1 MKNWLIALT
10 AAATL
15 GFSAAH
21 AQEQNGDITRGE
33 QLAMTC
39 AACHGLDG
47 NSPLPDWPKLAGMG
61 ERYLIEQI
69 GHFQSGERSDPLMT
83 PQAQALSEQDMRDVA
98 AYYSAQQMQPGGAD
112 ESLAELGEAIY
123 RGGVMENGV
132 AACMACHG
140 PAGEGIPPAGYP
152 RIGGQHA
159 VYVAKQ
165 LQAYRTGERA
175 TDPNRM
181 MRDIAERLSDEE
193 IRAVSSYVEGL
204 YRRD

>member
-1 MKNWLIALT
+1 MKNWLIALIAT
-10 AAATL
+10 ATL
-15 GFSAAH
+15 GFSTAH
-21 AQEQNGDITRGE
+21 AQDESGDIARGQ

-39 AACHGLDG
+39 AACHGADG
-47 NSPLPDWPKLAGMG
+47 NSPLPEWPKLAGMG
-61 ERYLIEQI
+61 ERYIIEQI
-69 GHFQSGERSDPLMT
+69 RHFQTGERQDPLMT

-98 AYYSAQQMQPGGAD
+98 AYYATQRMQPGGAD
-112 ESLAELGEAIY
+112 ETLAEFGESIY
-123 RGGVMENGV
+123 RGGIMDKGV

-140 PAGEGIPPAGYP
+140 PAGDGIPAAGFP

-159 VYVAKQ
+159 VYVATQ
-165 LQAYRTGERA
+165 LQAYRAGERA

-181 MRDIAERLSDEE
+181 MRDVAERLSDEE